1 MAQHMADINLIAIKV
16 NRRNQSIL
24 VPADVE
30 NYPFVYHIGRRKNG
44 TQFGKSMEICFL
56 HDLEPACE
64 RSPTIRVFFPKLDQ
78 RFAGYN
84 VHSDIL
90 SQIEIKNKELFSL
103 FLTPMLFMSFVVRK
117 LRSDSSKTHPSRLA
131 QTACIA
137 SAGRRDLRNAPS
149 AFRAA
154 IPRPSP
160 GRRFP
165 ASRP

>member
-1 MAQHMADINLIAIKV
+1 MGQHMADINLITIKV

-44 TQFGKSMEICFL
+44 TQFGKRMEICFL

-64 RSPTIRVFFPKLDQ
+64 RSLTIRVFFPKLNQ
-78 RFAGYN
+78 RFAGDN

-103 FLTPMLFMSFVVRK
+103 FLTPVLFVFFVVKR
-117 LRSDSSKTHPSRLA
+117 LQSASSKTHPSH
-131 QTACIA
+131 
-137 SAGRRDLRNAPS
+137 PV
-149 AFRAA
+149 
-154 IPRPSP
+154 
-160 GRRFP
+160 
-165 ASRP
+165 